1 MKKNWLLFIYLIFFS
16 LIPVIFY
23 WHIVEDDF
31 VDIIA
36 TADGLFRLRELCYA
50 FYQNF
55 GGVSGMTGFS
65 LRPPLPALSLASLFV
80 IFGHKTAAIFFTFLM
95 PRILVIP
102 MIFLIAKEKMNKFRA
117 YLAATT
123 TGFFLFFQTYAL
135 STLKAD
141 SFVVLFTLLS
151 LYFYLIWKRKKQKIY
166 LILTGLFSAFN
177 LLSKETA
184 LPFVLTMFF
193 ILIVDLVR
201 EKNIRKIIF
210 FIIPCVIF
218 YGSYLL
224 TNFVITRQ
232 SSPSF
237 FASKLY
243 ISTFFDSF
251 RPYILTVFYYAGLNF
266 NYGRLYSLQSIII
279 SLFLFAGIFSFL
291 KRKLLIFILIPF
303 ALIFFICFLNSK
315 NIQAGIVGNRE
326 VLHRIS
332 PVVPFL
338 SIYLFAG
345 ADFLAKIMSRFIN
358 KVSQRSLTVFLSILI
373 AIIFIFNYFRSPFAL
388 DYTPQEF
395 YVTAKAMMI
404 NKKEIAFSSFANKKN
419 ICIVKSYPQKRSMIG
434 DMQKYKVSAFPAK
447 YKEIIISI
455 WIFPL
460 VIMLFQIIKNKKYD

>member
-1 MKKNWLLFIYLIFFS
+1 MKKNWWLFIYLIFFS

-36 TADGLFRLRELCYA
+36 TADGLYRLQKLCYA

-65 LRPPLPALSLASLFV
+65 LRPPLPAIGLAASFA
-80 IFGHKTAAIFFTFLM
+80 IFDHKTAAIFFTFLL

-102 MIFLIAKEKMNKFRA
+102 MTFLIAKEIMNKFRA

-141 SFVVLFTLLS
+141 SFVVLFTLLG
-151 LYFYLIWKRKKQKIY
+151 LYFYLIWKRKKQNIY
-166 LILTGLFSAFN
+166 LVLTGLTSAFN

-184 LPFVLTMFF
+184 LPFVLVMFF

-224 TNFVITRQ
+224 TNFAITKQ
-232 SSPSF
+232 PSPSF

-251 RPYILTVFYYAGLNF
+251 KPYILTVFYYAGINF
-266 NYGRLYSLQSIII
+266 NYGRLYSLQSAII
-279 SLFLFAGIFSFL
+279 SLFLFSGIFLLL
-291 KRKLLIFILIPF
+291 KSKRYIFILIPF

-345 ADFLAKIMSRFIN
+345 ADFLAKTISIFIK
-358 KVSQRSLTVFLSILI
+358 KVNQRVLTIALSVFI
-373 AIIFIFNYFRSPFAL
+373 AIIFIYNYFRSPFAL
-388 DYTPQEF
+388 DYNSQEF
-395 YVTAKAMMI
+395 YVTAKAIMT
-404 NKKEIAFSSFANKKN
+404 NKKEIAFSSFSKKKN
-419 ICIVKSYPQKRSMIG
+419 ICIVKSYPQKGSMIG
-434 DMQKYKVSAFPAK
+434 DMRKYKVSAFPAK
-447 YKEIIISI
+447 YKEIMISI